1 MSNDRLLSANEAA
14 AFLGLTSSHVRLL
27 IRNGEIPAYNVS
39 ARQGRATYRV
49 SEAELRRWVAKRK
62 AVGHC
67 TDGKVKAWR
76 GANA

>member
-1 MSNDRLLSANEAA
+1 
-14 AFLGLTSSHVRLL
+14 VRLL

-49 SEAELRRWVAKRK
+49 SETELRRWVAKRK